1 MCYTL
6 YKRKQIVPIKHE
18 TIIKNEGGMNC
29 MNEQIITMLYE
40 IQATLGH
47 MNERFDRIEER
58 LDKMDARFDKIEERL
73 DKIEERLDKI
83 EERLDKIEERLDKIE
98 VRLDK
103 VEERLDKIEVR
114 LDLVD
119 TQLGEHSRLLRAL
132 VHASELHS
140 AELAKIN
147 FNIAV
152 IEGRLTHVEENIVTI
167 KDTVISLDHR
177 VAVLEDMS
185 KNKRMHD
192 DIGLLVRITARNWTD
207 ISELKEEKISKETAA
222 LKELLELKTAN

>member
-6 YKRKQIVPIKHE
+6 YKRKQIFPIKHE

-58 LDKMDARFDKIEERL
+58 LDKIEARL
-73 DKIEERLDKI
+73 DKIEARLDIIEARLDKMDS
-83 EERLDKIEERLDKIE
+83 RS
-98 VRLDK
+98 
-103 VEERLDKIEVR
+103 
-114 LDLVD
+114 DLVD

-140 AELAKIN
+140 AEIAKIN
-147 FNIAV
+147 FTLAV
-152 IEGRLTHVEENIVTI
+152 IEGRLTHVEENVEII
-167 KDTVISLDHR
+167 KDTLISLDHR
-177 VAVLEDMS
+177 VAVIEDMS

>member
-58 LDKMDARFDKIEERL
+58 LDKIEARLDIIEARL
-73 DKIEERLDKI
+73 DKMDSRF
-83 EERLDKIEERLDKIE
+83 
-98 VRLDK
+98 
-103 VEERLDKIEVR
+103 
-114 LDLVD
+114 DLVD

>member
-1 MCYTL
+1 
-6 YKRKQIVPIKHE
+6 
-18 TIIKNEGGMNC
+18 

-58 LDKMDARFDKIEERL
+58 LDKIEARL
-73 DKIEERLDKI
+73 DKIEARLDIIEARLDKMDS
-83 EERLDKIEERLDKIE
+83 RS
-98 VRLDK
+98 
-103 VEERLDKIEVR
+103 
-114 LDLVD
+114 DLVD

-140 AELAKIN
+140 AEIAKIN
-147 FNIAV
+147 FTLAV
-152 IEGRLTHVEENIVTI
+152 IEGRLTHVEENVEII
-167 KDTVISLDHR
+167 KDTLISLDHR
-177 VAVLEDMS
+177 VAVIEDMS